1 MKLKSFQL
9 LAVLAALA
17 LVVFTPMQAAAAALP
32 PAQAESASFILKL
45 TDLEFSGSLNLA
57 GPYQEVTAAFGLP
70 ADWSLSAP
78 LQVDLRYRS
87 DFQSLMQAF
96 SGTPEQKILPASRA
110 CYRFT

>member
-1 MKLKSFQL
+1 MKQKSFQL

-17 LVVFTPMQAAAAALP
+17 LVIFTPMQAAAAALP

-57 GPYQEVTAAFGLP
+57 GPYQETMADFELP
-70 ADWSLSAP
+70 ADWSLNAP
-78 LQVDLRYRS
+78 LQIDLRFRS

-96 SGTPEQKILPASRA
+96 AGTAENRK
-110 CYRFT
+110 Y